1 MSKFKSGTKA
11 PALKHINKVGS
22 TRPQYDNT
30 VTVKVVS
37 NALSKWNLWVVN
49 VWHAFHKNENW
60 KIVVNTSC
68 TEAAY
73 EWPRFLGSYQ
83 ENR

>member
-11 PALKHINKVGS
+11 PTLKDINKVGS

-37 NALSKWNLWVVN
+37 NALSK
-49 VWHAFHKNENW
+49 
-60 KIVVNTSC
+60 
-68 TEAAY
+68 
-73 EWPRFLGSYQ
+73 
-83 ENR
+83 